1 MPFRLLRYFLA
12 FCVAF
17 ATKFRS
23 SRLSGVKFRYM
34 RPVRLSL
41 WLRRGR
47 REGEGEGAGGY
58 SDVDRAK
65 VKITL
70 YFNFMRQCTVRRRV
84 GRFMTKFAYKQLIKC
99 RAKHLLCFCC
109 CFYCCF
115 CFRFKNENYFGK
127 CLPKLIAYTQRAP
140 SNFMGRL
147 CRRLCFFFLPPLF
160 YSFALSFSLSLLA
173 AISFAKIFLVS
184 ALKFH

>member
-1 MPFRLLRYFLA
+1 M
-12 FCVAF
+12 
-17 ATKFRS
+17 
-23 SRLSGVKFRYM
+23 
-34 RPVRLSL
+34 
-41 WLRRGR
+41 
-47 REGEGEGAGGY
+47 
-58 SDVDRAK
+58 
-65 VKITL
+65 KITL

-99 RAKHLLCFCC
+99 RAKHLLCCCFC

-147 CRRLCFFFLPPLF
+147 CRRLRCCVSFFFFFLPPLF
-160 YSFALSFSLSLLA
+160 YSFSLIFSLSPFCRQSLLL
-173 AISFAKIFLVS
+173 KYFLCQR
-184 ALKFH
+184 

>member
-1 MPFRLLRYFLA
+1 MFLYFLA

-34 RPVRLSL
+34 RPVRYVAC
-41 WLRRGR
+41 RYGCDA
-47 REGEGEGAGGY
+47 GEGGCGGGY

-99 RAKHLLCFCC
+99 RAKHLLCF
-109 CFYCCF
+109 YCCF

-147 CRRLCFFFLPPLF
+147 CRRLHCFF
-160 YSFALSFSLSLLA
+160 YSFSLIFSLSLLA